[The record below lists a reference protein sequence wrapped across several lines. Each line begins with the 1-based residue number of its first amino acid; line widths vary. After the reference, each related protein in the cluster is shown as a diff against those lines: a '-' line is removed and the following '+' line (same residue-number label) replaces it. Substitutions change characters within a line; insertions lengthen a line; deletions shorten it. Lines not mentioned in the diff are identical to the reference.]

1 MRLVKQE
8 KQTRGIIIAH
18 PRDRVKARARETK
31 GEIWTR
37 QGHSGR
43 LSWRPTPERHS
54 QSLPNCIPAF
64 VHPSIRSTPSLIDI
78 HRRLAAHRFTLFSYL
93 T

>member
-43 LSWRPTPERHS
+43 LSWRPTPERH
-54 QSLPNCIPAF
+54 L
-64 VHPSIRSTPSLIDI
+64 
-78 HRRLAAHRFTLFSYL
+78 
-93 T
+93 

>member
-1 MRLVKQE
+1 MRLVKQT
-8 KQTRGIIIAH
+8 KQTRGILIAH

-37 QGHSGR
+37 QGQSGR

-54 QSLPNCIPAF
+54 YQTAF
-64 VHPSIRSTPSLIDI
+64 LLLFFHPFVQ
-78 HRRLAAHRFTLFSYL
+78 HLFSS
-93 T
+93 TSIEDSQPTVSHSFPT